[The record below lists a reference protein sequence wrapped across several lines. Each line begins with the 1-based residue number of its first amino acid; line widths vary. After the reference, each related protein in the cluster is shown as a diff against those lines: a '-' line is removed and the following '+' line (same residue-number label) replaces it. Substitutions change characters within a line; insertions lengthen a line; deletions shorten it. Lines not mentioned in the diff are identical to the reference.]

1 MAVVIDWIVNAI
13 PSTAMNPYAPPTAP
27 VDGPTLDAD
36 RAKLRDIARHQRTI
50 NLMIL
55 AQFLLYLAA
64 AATREVDGSAFVV
77 GLVALVIL
85 ALSLL
90 ATFRLAGTLY
100 TTPMAILYGIL
111 MFAPCIG
118 LIVLLLL
125 NQEATRRL
133 RNAGF
138 KVGLLGA
145 DPKQFG

>member
-1 MAVVIDWIVNAI
+1 
-13 PSTAMNPYAPPTAP
+13 MNPYAPPTAP
-27 VDGPTLDAD
+27 IEGPTLDPD
-36 RAKLRDIARHQRTI
+36 RAKLRDIARHQRDI

-55 AQFLLYLAA
+55 AQFLLYVGAGL
-64 AATREVDGSAFVV
+64 TRDFAPPFIV
-77 GLVALVIL
+77 GLVALAIV

-90 ATFRLAGTLY
+90 ATFRLASALYGT
-100 TTPMAILYGIL
+100 TMAIVYGIL

-145 DPKQFG
+145 DPKQFV